1 MHYLYAN
8 PSVHLLDAPAATL
21 PTTFGAGGLWVSRS
35 APTALPT
42 SFKAE
47 GGTET
52 KSFAKH
58 HQQEMPGAGA
68 YLSPLLA
75 APPVATSRDWG
86 RAQKGLLSPLA
97 PHLIAIGLPAE
108 QKPALRWASVV
119 AMKMTP
125 DCTRMEKQN

>member
-1 MHYLYAN
+1 M
-8 PSVHLLDAPAATL
+8 
-21 PTTFGAGGLWVSRS
+21 FGAGGLWVSHI

-58 HQQEMPGAGA
+58 HQQEMPGVGT
-68 YLSPLLA
+68 YLLLSWLL
-75 APPVATSRDWG
+75 PPWPPRGTEEGLRRV
-86 RAQKGLLSPLA
+86 LLSPLTSQV
-97 PHLIAIGLPAE
+97 IAISLPAE
-108 QKPALRWASVV
+108 QKLALRRASVV

>member
-1 MHYLYAN
+1 M
-8 PSVHLLDAPAATL
+8 
-21 PTTFGAGGLWVSRS
+21 FGAGGLWVSHT

-42 SFKAE
+42 SFRAE

-58 HQQEMPGAGA
+58 HQQEMAGVKAYFCLLPWPSHGAGEG
-68 YLSPLLA
+68 LRRVLLFPLTHQ
-75 APPVATSRDWG
+75 V
-86 RAQKGLLSPLA
+86 
-97 PHLIAIGLPAE
+97 IAISLPAE
-108 QKPALRWASVV
+108 QKLALRRASVV